1 MLNLRM
7 CDQEVI
13 MIYIAYAP
21 LSFSRILSILHVC
34 PNSLLQ
40 NLTYLGERI
49 RHSIS
54 DQHQLVNYGF
64 FRISTAMAI
73 CIILNLLVLLQCY
86 KNFYVSVN
94 ISINSYY
101 HYFSI
106 SKLGKGFFV
115 VSSQ

>member
-13 MIYIAYAP
+13 MIYVAYAP

-54 DQHQLVNYGF
+54 DRH
-64 FRISTAMAI
+64 
-73 CIILNLLVLLQCY
+73 
-86 KNFYVSVN
+86 
-94 ISINSYY
+94 
-101 HYFSI
+101 
-106 SKLGKGFFV
+106 
-115 VSSQ
+115 